1 MFQTFSISIQLSL
14 QMESFMRVATGPDLL
29 RLLEMRGHQ
38 IWGGSHINTEAA
50 NTTYRDLA
58 LIYVSADT
66 STVPLTINNNGEG
79 THPGLGPLLRII
91 TE

>member
-1 MFQTFSISIQLSL
+1 
-14 QMESFMRVATGPDLL
+14 MESFMRVATVPDLL
-29 RLLEMRGHQ
+29 RLLEMCGHQ

-50 NTTYRDLA
+50 NTTYGDLA
-58 LIYVSADT
+58 LIYVSVSADT

-79 THPGLGPLLRII
+79 THPGLGRLLRII

>member
-1 MFQTFSISIQLSL
+1 
-14 QMESFMRVATGPDLL
+14 MESFMRVATGPDLL

-50 NTTYRDLA
+50 NTTYGDLA
-58 LIYVSADT
+58 LIYVSVSADT

>member
-1 MFQTFSISIQLSL
+1 
-14 QMESFMRVATGPDLL
+14 MESFMGVATGPDLL

-50 NTTYRDLA
+50 NTTYGDLA
-58 LIYVSADT
+58 LIYVSVSADT